1 MKKTKVGYA
10 INVVRV
16 VIDGYLT
23 SGIDFQETHTKIFM
37 QVNKNN
43 HSGLS

>member
-1 MKKTKVGYA
+1 
-10 INVVRV
+10 VVRV

-37 QVNKNN
+37 QVNENN